1 MSKYNVISCEI
12 EEQDAGVRI
21 DLYLAKFLDG
31 FSRSRVQ
38 KLIKEVESVKVNGIT
53 VKNSYILK
61 FGDVVEI
68 VLPELKELELEAQD
82 LNLDIIYENDDFLV
96 VNKPFGMLTHPTSVE
111 RENTLVNGLLYHC
124 RGQLSGINGVL
135 RPGIVHRLDRDT
147 SGLLVVA
154 KNDIAHNN
162 LALQIK
168 NKTAQKNYLTVVLGN
183 IKDDEGTIDLP
194 IGRSKTEKCKM
205 AVTPDGKL
213 SLTQYKVLE
222 RFGDY
227 TFVEVSLKTGRT
239 HQIRVHFSYM
249 KHPLY
254 GDKLYG
260 GGNVKIKTTAQVLQ
274 AYKLSFNSPTD
285 GERLTFEIPMDA
297 DLTKVLGVL
306 RSENAKKIKKKTP
319 FEES

>member
-1 MSKYNVISCEI
+1 MNSNNFISCEI
-12 EEQDAGVRI
+12 EEQDAGQRI
-21 DLYLAKFLDG
+21 DLYLAEFLED
-31 FSRSRVQ
+31 FSRSRIQ
-38 KLIKEVESVKVNGIT
+38 KLIKDTDSIKVNGIA
-53 VKNSYILK
+53 VKNSYTLK

-82 LNLDIIYENDDFLV
+82 LKLDIVYENDDFLV

-111 RENTLVNGLLYHC
+111 RTNTLVNGLLYHC
-124 RGQLSGINGVL
+124 KGNLSGINGVL

-154 KNDIAHNN
+154 KNDAAHNN

-168 NKTAQKNYLTVVLGN
+168 NKTAQRNYLTVVLGN
-183 IKDDEGTIDLP
+183 IKDDEGAIDLP

-205 AVTPDGKL
+205 AVTPDGKP
-213 SLTQYKVLE
+213 SLTNYKVLE

-227 TFVEVSLKTGRT
+227 TYVEVSLKTGRT
-239 HQIRVHFSYM
+239 HQIRVHFSYI
-249 KHPLY
+249 KHPVY

-260 GGNVKIKTTAQVLQ
+260 GGNVKVKTTAQVLQ
-274 AYKLSFNSPTD
+274 AYKLSLDSPTN
-285 GERLTFEIPMDA
+285 GERLTFEIPLDS

-306 RSENAKKIKKKTP
+306 RSEQAKKKTP
-319 FEES
+319 IKES